1 MHTVQLVWNVSA
13 RDEIMYFKNV
23 ASCFCLQAKRC
34 RMDTNT
40 VIVYIII

>member
-23 ASCFCLQAKRC
+23 ASCFCLQAKR
-34 RMDTNT
+34 MDKNT